1 MDSLDALLEILRQP
15 TSSDEDIKAA
25 AHAFLAAVADATSP
39 QVDAALD
46 SLATILKADDVF
58 RAGYAALVI
67 GAVLE
72 QGHDGTAITAPFI
85 ERLSQVLQVCNTFA
99 ERCRN
104 ILVERGTDDDDRAE
118 AFTEV
123 RAETAKTFPAE
134 ADAWDA
140 LNLFWRP
147 GIVLFSSNIE
157 VRQANQQLRSLTE
170 PISEYNEGAHWLD
183 MILSTPI
190 DEPLLVIEPKTQ
202 QGFQGS
208 MTGIVDNFQLHTLLM
223 DVFPGKGWLS
233 LRRVSRSIVDVA
245 NGSGPQ
251 QTDDE
256 VTGVWNMYAWTAIND
271 DLELPSTADRKST
284 QHWIWGEGK
293 PADIPSFE
301 GYRVILLGPPAYAR
315 SWPSQ
320 RMFAK
325 LPAAIKPSKMLEKQE
340 ALAWLKK
347 MAASSNHQM

>member
-1 MDSLDALLEILRQP
+1 MQTLDALLATIRQP

-25 AHAFLAAVADATSP
+25 AHAFLAAIPEATSP
-39 QVDAALD
+39 QVAAALD
-46 SLATILKADDVF
+46 SLATILDAADVF

-72 QGHDGTAITAPFI
+72 QGHDGASISAAFSQ
-85 ERLSQVLQVCNTFA
+85 RLSQVLQTCHAFA

-104 ILVERGTDDDDRAE
+104 ILVERGTAEEDMAE
-118 AFTEV
+118 AFEEV
-123 RAETAKTFPAE
+123 RAETARIFPAE

-147 GIVLFSSNIE
+147 GIVLFSSNVE

-170 PISEYNEGAHWLD
+170 PISAYNEGAHWLD

-190 DEPLLVIEPKTQ
+190 DEPLLVIEPQSQ

-208 MTGIVDNFQLHTLLM
+208 MTGVVDNFQLHTLLM
-223 DVFPGKGWLS
+223 DVFPAKGWLS
-233 LRRVSRSIVDVA
+233 RRRVSRSIVDVA
-245 NGSGPQ
+245 NGTGPQ

-256 VTGVWNMYAWTAIND
+256 VSGVWNMYAWTAING

-293 PADIPSFE
+293 PTDIPSFE

-325 LPAAIKPSKMLEKQE
+325 LPAAITPTKMLEKQE
-340 ALAWLKK
+340 AMTWLKK
-347 MAASSNHQM
+347 MAATDAR